1 MASVFRVCGPHAMVS
16 CRFLSQ
22 AMLSWVGSG
31 APATVERSDQ
41 DDHLPEDQGCF
52 FDGQPV
58 DERR

>member
-1 MASVFRVCGPHAMVS
+1 MSVARAQWFRADFFPK
-16 CRFLSQ
+16 